1 MSFFKSIFLLISICF
16 VGISFSQ
23 SEEELKQKIKDAQ
36 GLQKAQYEIQLSNK
50 IVTSNPSE
58 AFEYAK
64 SALDNA
70 SGNTTILGAA
80 NALMAQSS
88 VKLKNYTNAV
98 KYGLDAAKIYETLDQ
113 NNYAMSV
120 SVVAEG
126 YLGLNKSNDAIT
138 YYEKSYNAYLALSK
152 PKNAGF
158 QASSIGM
165 IYNNSKDLKKAIS
178 WYEKAA
184 QQFGT
189 SGNQKDE
196 VQSLQTIGAIYSNYG
211 DFKKAKETLE
221 KAIQLAQK
229 YGLSDKVAEIKSIIE
244 QVVSNESAEK
254 NSTSKFKD
262 EQIKEQEA
270 YISKFENQQ
279 SKTLAQIESMSEEMQ
294 LVELKIKAAQDEVS
308 LAMLQKNAAL
318 DKAKLAE
325 IEAESA
331 MLLAKSAQNEKD
343 KLHAEKDAEMAKT
356 QILWVAVASIGL
368 IAILILI
375 GLVRKRKSNQLL
387 IAKNEEINLQK
398 NELTVQANNIQESID
413 YATRIQKAMLPSPSE
428 FMSLMPGSFVFLR
441 PKDSVSGDF
450 FWYHKMGSQLVIVAA
465 DCTGHGVPGA
475 FMSIIFSN
483 LLDKVVIDEKVTHP
497 NQILESICGILT
509 SKLMERNLKYENFKD
524 GMDVSVVN
532 INTANKSLMFSGA
545 RNGIYIVRG
554 GNLSEIKGTRRS
566 VGVLN
571 ERVKLSFENHDMS
584 LEKDDFIY
592 LFSDGFADQKGG
604 EKGKKFYYQPFKD
617 LIISLS
623 DSNGNQIP
631 EKLNAK
637 YEQWKG
643 NQKQFD
649 DVLVVGV
656 KIT

>member
-1 MSFFKSIFLLISICF
+1 MTLLKIFSFFLSVLF

-23 SEEELKQKIKDAQ
+23 SEEELKQKIKNSQ

-50 IVTSNPSE
+50 LVSSNPSE

-98 KYGLDAAKIYETLDQ
+98 KYGIDAAKIYESSDQ
-113 NNYAMSV
+113 SNYAMSV

-126 YLGLNKSNDAIT
+126 YLGLNKSKDAIS
-138 YYEKSYNAYLALSK
+138 YYEKSYNTYLALSK
-152 PKNAGF
+152 QKNAGF

-165 IYNNSKDLKKAIS
+165 IYNNSKDLKNAIL
-178 WYEKAA
+178 WYGKAA
-184 QQFGT
+184 QQFGAA
-189 SGNQKDE
+189 GNQKDE
-196 VQSLQTIGAIYSNYG
+196 VQSLHTVGAIYSNYG
-211 DFKKAKETLE
+211 DYKKAKETLE
-221 KAIQLAQK
+221 KALQLAQK
-229 YGLSDKVAEIKSIIE
+229 YGLSSYASNIKSDLEI
-244 QVVSNESAEK
+244 VDSNESSDSK
-254 NSTSKFKD
+254 TTSFKE

-270 YISKFENQQ
+270 YISKVKNEQ

-294 LVELKIKAAQDEVS
+294 LAELKIKAAQDEVS
-308 LAMLQKNAAL
+308 LALLQKNAAL

-331 MLLAKSAQNEKD
+331 KLVAKSAQDEKD
-343 KLHAEKDAEMAKT
+343 KLNAEKEAAMAKS
-356 QILWVAVASIGL
+356 QILWIAVASIGL

-375 GLVRKRKSNQLL
+375 GLMRKRKSNQLL

-398 NELTVQANNIQESID
+398 DELTKQASNIQESID
-413 YATRIQKAMLPSPSE
+413 YATRIQKAMLPSSNE
-428 FMSLMPGSFVFLR
+428 FISMMPGSFVFLR

-450 FWYHKMGSQLVIVAA
+450 FWYHKVGNQIVIVAA

-483 LLDKVVIDEKVTHP
+483 LLDKVVIDEKITHP
-497 NQILESICGILT
+497 NEILESICGILT

-532 INTANKSLMFSGA
+532 INTAYNSLMFSGA
-545 RNGIYIVRG
+545 RNGIYIVRK

-571 ERVKLSFENHDMS
+571 DHIKLPFENHEFS
-584 LEKDDFIY
+584 IEKDDFIY

-617 LIISLS
+617 LVVSLS

>member
-1 MSFFKSIFLLISICF
+1 MTFGKYFTLVLFFIYANFY
-16 VGISFSQ
+16 FSQ
-23 SEEELKQKIKDAQ
+23 NEEELKQKIKDSQ

-50 IVTSNPSE
+50 LTASNPSE
-58 AFEYAK
+58 AFDFAK
-64 SALDNA
+64 SALENGE
-70 SGNTTILGAA
+70 GNDKIMGAA
-80 NALMAQSS
+80 FALMAQSS
-88 VKLKNYTNAV
+88 LKLKKYENVV
-98 KYGLDAAKIYETLDQ
+98 KYGLDASKLFESSDK
-113 NNYAMSV
+113 NNYAMSA
-120 SVVAEG
+120 SIIADG
-126 YLGLNKSNDAIT
+126 YNGLHKTDDAII
-138 YYEKSYNAYLALSK
+138 YYEKSYNTYLSISK

-165 IYNNSKDLKKAIS
+165 LYNNNKAYKKAIS
-178 WYEKAA
+178 WYEKAYT
-184 QQFGT
+184 QFGI

-196 VQSLQTIGAIYSNYG
+196 VQSLHTIGAIYSNYG
-211 DFKKAKETLE
+211 DYKNAIETLE

-229 YGLSDKVAEIKSIIE
+229 YGLSNNVSNIKSDL
-244 QVVSNESAEK
+244 EK
-254 NSTSKFKD
+254 VELNKSSDNNTTSFKE
-262 EQIKEQEA
+262 EQIKEQED
-270 YISKFENQQ
+270 YINKVKNEQ
-279 SKTLAQIESMSEEMQ
+279 SKTLAQIELMSEEMQ
-294 LVELKIKAAQDEVS
+294 LAELKIKAAQDEAS
-308 LAMLQKNAAL
+308 LALLQKNAAL

-331 MLLAKSAQNEKD
+331 KLIVKSAQDEKD
-343 KLHAEKDAEMAKT
+343 KLNAEKEAAMAKS
-356 QILWVAVASIGL
+356 QILWIAVASIGL
-368 IAILILI
+368 VAILILI
-375 GLVRKRKSNQLL
+375 GLIRKRKSNQLL
-387 IAKNEEINLQK
+387 ITKNEEINLQK
-398 NELTVQANNIQESID
+398 DELTKQASNIQESID

-428 FMSLMPGSFVFLR
+428 FMSMMPGSFVFLR

-450 FWYHKMGSQLVIVAA
+450 FWYHKAGNQIIIIAA

-483 LLDKVVIDEKVTHP
+483 LLDKVIIDEKITHP

-532 INTANKSLMFSGA
+532 INTTTKRLMFSGA
-545 RNGIYIVRG
+545 RNGIYIVRN
-554 GNLSEIKGTRRS
+554 GNLSEIKGTKRY

-571 ERVKLSFENHDMS
+571 EQVKLPFENHDIS
-584 LEKDDFIY
+584 IEKDDFIY

-617 LIISLS
+617 LVVTLS
-623 DSNGNQIP
+623 DLNGNQIP

-656 KIT
+656 RIT